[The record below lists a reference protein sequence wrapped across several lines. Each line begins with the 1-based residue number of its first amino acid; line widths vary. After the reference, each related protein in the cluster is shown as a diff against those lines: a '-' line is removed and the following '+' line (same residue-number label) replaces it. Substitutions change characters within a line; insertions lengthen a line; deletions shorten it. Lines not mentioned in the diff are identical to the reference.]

1 MKAKFNEV
9 KVLLRSIP
17 SVALTLFV
25 ISIISMN
32 LLANKSIS
40 LNIPWL
46 ALDCGIIVSWL
57 AFLSMDVITKRFGP
71 KASVQVSMVAILLNL
86 IVCAVFFVAGKF
98 IPGVWGESFV
108 SDPVVGSSINTALDN
123 TFGGTWYVLLGS
135 TIASAVSSVVNA
147 VVNQF
152 VADKTPNLKGFKH
165 FALRSYISTF
175 IGPFVD
181 NLTFAF
187 IVSHVFFGW
196 TTIQCITCA
205 LTGAIVETLC

>member
-1 MKAKFNEV
+1 MKTKFNEL

-25 ISIISMN
+25 VSIISMN

-57 AFLSMDVITKRFGP
+57 AFLTMDVTTKRFGP
-71 KASVQVSMVAILLNL
+71 KASVQVSMVAIALNL
-86 IVCAVFFVAGKF
+86 IVCAVLFVAGKI

-108 SDPVVGSSINTALDN
+108 SDPTLGNSINIALDN

-135 TIASAVSSVVNA
+135 TIASTVSSVVNA

-152 VADKTPNLKGFKH
+152 VAVRT
-165 FALRSYISTF
+165 
-175 IGPFVD
+175 
-181 NLTFAF
+181 
-187 IVSHVFFGW
+187 
-196 TTIQCITCA
+196 
-205 LTGAIVETLC
+205 